1 MEKILKVE
9 RNISISQLVSKINMK
24 KEVILTIGYVYY
36 KKKKSTYIKNIPR
49 LPFVSISLVFEC

>member
-1 MEKILKVE
+1 MERILKVE

-24 KEVILTIGYVYY
+24 EEVILTIGYVYY
-36 KKKKSTYIKNIPR
+36 KKKKSTYIKNIPG